1 MRTYAEG
8 RDTLAQPTSRMSAYL
23 RFGVLSPLWLERQ
36 VAGRGGT
43 GADGYQAELAW
54 RDFYGAVQ
62 LHFPE
67 TARREF
73 QERYRSLEWDHDAQQ
88 LTAWKEGRTGFPVV
102 DAAMRELLACGWMH
116 NRARM
121 IVGSFLTKDLG
132 EDWRAGEAHF
142 MEHLIDGDVG
152 SNNGG
157 WQWIA
162 STGPTRR
169 RTSSACSTR

>member
-1 MRTYAEG
+1 
-8 RDTLAQPTSRMSAYL
+8 MSAYL

-73 QERYRSLEWDHDAQQ
+73 QERYRSLEWDHDPQQ

-142 MEHLIDGDVG
+142 MEHRSTATWAPTTAAG
-152 SNNGG
+152 SGSPPR
-157 WQWIA
+157 A
-162 STGPTRR
+162 PTRR

>member
-43 GADGYQAELAW
+43 RRRRLPAELAW

-73 QERYRSLEWDHDAQQ
+73 QERYRALDWDHDAQQ
-88 LTAWKEGRTGFPVV
+88 LRAWKEGRTGYP
-102 DAAMRELLACGWMH
+102 A
-116 NRARM
+116 
-121 IVGSFLTKDLG
+121 
-132 EDWRAGEAHF
+132 
-142 MEHLIDGDVG
+142 
-152 SNNGG
+152 
-157 WQWIA
+157 
-162 STGPTRR
+162 RR
-169 RTSSACSTR
+169 RRDAPAAGLAAGCTTARAWSSARS